1 MHTLNHTLQRGFK
14 FQADEADAIALGG
27 VTAFMDVIGA
37 TMAKPKKTAMDLQA
51 RASSLLDEEGGFDKL
66 VSVLSSPAQKTR
78 SKALQLLACMVVY
91 TDKPLVES
99 SLRRANR

>member
-14 FQADEADAIALGG
+14 FQADAIALGG

-51 RASSLLDEEGGFDKL
+51 PRGG
-66 VSVLSSPAQKTR
+66 VAVPCGLSTR
-78 SKALQLLACMVVY
+78 
-91 TDKPLVES
+91 
-99 SLRRANR
+99 